1 MHSPL
6 PNSQIEFTHI
16 ARQVV
21 LYNRKRESAFGM
33 KTQCKQMRVPRTNTS
48 TEVRA
53 QVPKYEYKYPST
65 NTNTEYKHKY
75 RCFLST
81 LHAVTLSRDLLTSQT
96 ACMHTSTDCMQASH
110 AGTDR
115 MQAHRSTDHMHAHI
129 HSCMTS
135 FRKYVHCM
143 HRLLTSQTACMH
155 ASTAAWPLFII
166 IHTATNGKHSLA
178 MQPHTFAVAR
188 PAY

>member
-1 MHSPL
+1 MRWALTTLTNEPENLNITLLPNLFGHEATKAKVLDLMHSPL

-96 ACMHTSTDCMQASH
+96 ACMH
-110 AGTDR
+110 
-115 MQAHRSTDHMHAHI
+115 
-129 HSCMTS
+129 
-135 FRKYVHCM
+135 
-143 HRLLTSQTACMH
+143 